1 MTPPPTPNTRFL
13 LDYENHSIGTRP
25 LGNHLRVPNYKNSR
39 ELPSFIVF
47 NDSSPIVSVKSFFL
61 FRLTVFHGYL
71 PMDFSLF

>member
-47 NDSSPIVSVKSFFL
+47 NE
-61 FRLTVFHGYL
+61 
-71 PMDFSLF
+71 SLIMIQVQ